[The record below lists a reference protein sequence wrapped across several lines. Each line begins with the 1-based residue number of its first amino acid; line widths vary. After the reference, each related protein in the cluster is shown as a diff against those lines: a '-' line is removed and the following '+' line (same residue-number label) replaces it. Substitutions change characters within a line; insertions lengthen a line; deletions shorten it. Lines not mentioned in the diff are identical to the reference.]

1 MKLSPRLMGSIL
13 VGTALVLTAPETVAQ
28 MVARISGQ
36 VVDPGGQ
43 PVGGETIT
51 VTTPD
56 SEKFEVVKT
65 TNKKGSV
72 TFSFTRADWRY
83 EIRLEKEGYQAKAEP
98 LSLSRGGS
106 ERLQWILAP
115 KTAAAAHSEGVEAGG
130 GGGGSGGGGGG
141 KVMRTFNEGVEA
153 QRMGDLDL
161 AVAKYRQAAEMD
173 PELAAPHTALAVVA
187 SIRED
192 WETAAAE
199 AEAAIALDPEGVHA
213 LLIRFDAYRNLG
225 QETKASEAAAAL
237 REVGDLDVAA
247 ARIFNEGVD
256 AYKAG
261 DVATA
266 QSKFQQVVQLAPEM
280 VAPYIALA
288 QISLAQGSPA
298 EALAMAQSALEREP
312 DNTRALEVAFD
323 SARLVGNNEAAEQAL
338 DRLVELEPQW
348 VTTTLFEHAVKLFND
363 NQPDAAAL
371 ELKSVLQADPA
382 HVRANF
388 VLGMSLFSS
397 GRADEGR
404 GYLEK
409 FIELAP
415 DDPDAEIARGLL
427 SYQQ

>member
-1 MKLSPRLMGSIL
+1 MKLSPRLMGSVL
-13 VGTALVLTAPETVAQ
+13 VGTALVLTAPETAAQ
-28 MVARISGQ
+28 LAARVSGR

-43 PVGGETIT
+43 PVGGVTIT

-56 SEKFEVVKT
+56 SENFELVKT

-72 TFSFTRADWRY
+72 VLSFTRGDWQY
-83 EIRLEKEGYQAKAEP
+83 EISLEKEGYQAKT
-98 LSLSRGGS
+98 
-106 ERLQWILAP
+106 ERLRLAGAGTQKAQWILEP
-115 KTAAAAHSEGVEAGG
+115 KTAAAAHPEGVKA
-130 GGGGSGGGGGG
+130 GGGG

-199 AEAAIALDPEGVHA
+199 AEAAIAVDPEDVRA
-213 LLIRFDAYRNLG
+213 MQIRFDAYRNLG
-225 QETKASEAAAAL
+225 QETKTSEAAAAL
-237 REVGDLDVAA
+237 REVGDLEEAA

-288 QISLAQGSPA
+288 QISLAQGSSA

-312 DNTRALEVAFD
+312 DNTRALKIAFD
-323 SARLVGNNEAAEQAL
+323 GARLVGNNEAAEQTL

-348 VTTTLFEHAVKLFND
+348 VTTTLLEHAVKLFND
-363 NQPDAAAL
+363 NQPEAAAL
-371 ELKSVLQADPA
+371 ELKSVLKADPA
-382 HVRANF
+382 HAQANF
-388 VLGMSLFSS
+388 LLGMSLLNS

>member
-1 MKLSPRLMGSIL
+1 MKISPRLMGSIL
-13 VGTALVLTAPETVAQ
+13 VGTALVLTAPETAAQ
-28 MVARISGQ
+28 IARISGQ

-43 PVGGETIT
+43 PLGGVTIT
-51 VTTPD
+51 VTSPD
-56 SEKFEVVKT
+56 SENFEVVKT
-65 TNKKGSV
+65 TNKKGGV
-72 TFSFTRADWRY
+72 TFSFARGDWQY
-83 EIRLEKEGYQAKAEP
+83 EIRLEKEGYQTKAELLP
-98 LSLSRGGS
+98 VQVGGYVKKG
-106 ERLQWILAP
+106 WILAP
-115 KTAAAAHSEGVEAGG
+115 ETAAAARAEGVAAGG
-130 GGGGSGGGGGG
+130 GGGVVSGGGGG

-161 AVAKYRQAAEMD
+161 AVAKYRRAAEMD
-173 PELAAPHTALAVVA
+173 PKLAAPHTALAVVA

-199 AEAAIALDPEGVHA
+199 AEAAIAVDPEDVRA
-213 LLIRFDAYRNLG
+213 MQIRFVAYQNLG
-225 QETKASEAAAAL
+225 QETQASEAAAAL

-256 AYKAG
+256 AIKAG

-266 QSKFQQVVQLAPEM
+266 QSKFKQVVQLAPEM

-312 DNTRALEVAFD
+312 DNTRALEIAFD
-323 SARLVGNNEAAEQAL
+323 GARLMGNHEAAEQAL

-363 NQPDAAAL
+363 NQAEAAAL
-371 ELKSVLQADPA
+371 ELKSVLKADPA
-382 HVRANF
+382 HARANF
-388 VLGMSLFSS
+388 LLGMSLLNS

>member
-1 MKLSPRLMGSIL
+1 MRLSPRLMGSIL
-13 VGTALVLTAPETVAQ
+13 VGTALVLTAPETAAQ
-28 MVARISGQ
+28 MAARISGQ

-43 PVGGETIT
+43 PVGGVTIT
-51 VTTPD
+51 VTSPD
-56 SEKFEVVKT
+56 SENFELVKT

-72 TFSFTRADWRY
+72 TLSFTRGDWRY
-83 EIRLEKEGYQAKAEP
+83 EVRLEKEGYQAKAEP
-98 LSLSRGGS
+98 LSLSRGGN
-106 ERLQWILAP
+106 ERVRWILAP
-115 KTAAAAHSEGVEAGG
+115 DTAAAAHAEGVAAGG
-130 GGGGSGGGGGG
+130 GGGRSGGDGGG
-141 KVMRTFNEGVEA
+141 KVTRTFNEGVEA

-199 AEAAIALDPEGVHA
+199 AEAAIAVDPEDVRA
-213 LLIRFDAYRNLG
+213 MQIRIVAYQNLG
-225 QETKASEAAAAL
+225 QENQASEAAAAL

-261 DVATA
+261 DVAMA
-266 QSKFQQVVQLAPEM
+266 QSKFNQVVQLAPGM

-312 DNTRALEVAFD
+312 DNTQALKIAFD
-323 SARLVGNNEAAEQAL
+323 GARLTGNNGAAEQAL
-338 DRLVELEPQW
+338 DRLAELEPQW
-348 VTTTLFEHAVKLFND
+348 MTTALFEHAVKLFND
-363 NQPDAAAL
+363 NQPEAAAL
-371 ELKSVLQADPA
+371 ELKSVLKADPA
-382 HVRANF
+382 HAQANF
-388 VLGMSLFSS
+388 LLGMSLLNS

>member
-1 MKLSPRLMGSIL
+1 MRLSPRLMGSML
-13 VGTALVLTAPETVAQ
+13 VGTALVLTAPETAAQ
-28 MVARISGQ
+28 VARISGQ

-43 PVGGETIT
+43 PLGGVTIT
-51 VTTPD
+51 VTSPD
-56 SEKFEVVKT
+56 SENFEVVKT
-65 TNKKGSV
+65 TNKKGGV
-72 TFSFTRADWRY
+72 TFSFARGDWQY
-83 EIRLEKEGYQAKAEP
+83 EIRLEKEGYQTKAELLP
-98 LSLSRGGS
+98 VQVGGYVKKG
-106 ERLQWILAP
+106 WILAP
-115 KTAAAAHSEGVEAGG
+115 ETAAAARAEGVAAGG
-130 GGGGSGGGGGG
+130 GGGVVSGGGGG

-161 AVAKYRQAAEMD
+161 AVAKYRRAAEMD
-173 PELAAPHTALAVVA
+173 PKLAAPHTALAVVA

-199 AEAAIALDPEGVHA
+199 AEAAIAVDPEDVRA
-213 LLIRFDAYRNLG
+213 MQIRFVAYQNLG
-225 QETKASEAAAAL
+225 QETQASEAAAAL

-256 AYKAG
+256 AIKAG

-266 QSKFQQVVQLAPEM
+266 QSKFKQVVQLAPEM

-312 DNTRALEVAFD
+312 DNTRALEIAFD
-323 SARLVGNNEAAEQAL
+323 GARLMGNHEAAEQAL

-363 NQPDAAAL
+363 NQAEAAAL
-371 ELKSVLQADPA
+371 ELKSVLKADPA
-382 HVRANF
+382 HARANF
-388 VLGMSLFSS
+388 LLGMSLLNS